1 MHPSVKK
8 LLQLLRDIPL
18 EEPDRQQLTKASQD
32 VEKVISDAEY
42 RLEIT
47 LKDKTIA
54 IQILNKTIEELKE
67 QHEYIQRGNED
78 LREQE
83 KKLATKNQAL
93 EAQKEKLEQTLHQL
107 QTTQAQL
114 INSEKMAS
122 LGQLSAGIAHE
133 INNPITF
140 ISSGVEAL
148 NQNIA
153 DILTVINKYDEI
165 NTENVEEKA
174 EEIKI
179 LKEDVFYD
187 ELIGETTELL
197 KAVESG
203 AKRTAEIVKGLRI
216 FSRLD
221 KDVLHTA
228 DVHEL
233 IEATLIILKD
243 QYKYRIEV
251 KKDYQ
256 AIRQI
261 ECYPGKLNQVFMNI
275 LSNAVHAIEDKGYI
289 YISTTTKLSEGDD
302 HMIVVSIRDTGGG
315 MSKEIQEQI
324 FEPFYTTKDVGK
336 GTGLGLSI
344 SKDIIEK
351 HHGTIDVK
359 SELGEG
365 TSFLITLP
373 IKQLK
378 NSNTQM

>member
-1 MHPSVKK
+1 MHSSIES
-8 LLQLLRDIPL
+8 LLQLLTDIPMQ
-18 EEPDRQQLTKASQD
+18 ESQHQQ
-32 VEKVISDAEY
+32 VIQTLQQVDQAITGAEH
-42 RLEIT
+42 RLERT
-47 LKDKTIA
+47 VKDKKIA

-67 QHEYIQRGNED
+67 QHQYIQRVNQD
-78 LREQE
+78 LVQKEQH
-83 KKLATKNQAL
+83 LANKNQAL
-93 EAQKEKLEQTLHQL
+93 QVQKEQLEDALRQL
-107 QTTQAQL
+107 QMTQGQL

-148 NQNIA
+148 NQNMD
-153 DILTVINKYDEI
+153 DILSVVNKYNEI
-165 NTENVEEKA
+165 NRENLETKMK
-174 EEIKI
+174 EITA

-197 KAVESG
+197 QAVESG

-221 KDVLHTA
+221 KDILHFA

-243 QYKYRIEV
+243 QYKYHIVVE
-251 KKDYQ
+251 KNYQ

-275 LSNAVHAIEDKGYI
+275 LSNAIQAIEDKGTI
-289 YISTTTKLSEGDD
+289 FINTENQIEGESIGHIS
-302 HMIVVSIRDTGGG
+302 IRIRDTGKGIE
-315 MSKEIQEQI
+315 KQIQEHI

-344 SKDIIEK
+344 SKGIIEK
-351 HHGTIDVK
+351 HHGKIK
-359 SELGEG
+359 MESELGKG

-373 IKQLK
+373 IKQPK
-378 NSNTQM
+378 K

>member
-1 MHPSVKK
+1 MHSSIEKMLY
-8 LLQLLRDIPL
+8 LLTDIPMKEAARQELLKNMSEMDSIISNVDRKL
-18 EEPDRQQLTKASQD
+18 ET
-32 VEKVISDAEY
+32 
-42 RLEIT
+42 T

-54 IQILNKTIEELKE
+54 IQILNKTIEELQQ
-67 QHEYIQRGNED
+67 QHQYIQKVNKD
-78 LREQE
+78 LVEQE
-83 KKLATKNQAL
+83 RNLAAKNQAL
-93 EAQKEKLEQTLHQL
+93 EAQKEKLENTLHQL
-107 QTTQAQL
+107 QTTQVQL

-153 DILTVINKYDEI
+153 DILLVINKYDEI
-165 NTENVEEKA
+165 NQENLTEKMK
-174 EEIKI
+174 EIEL
-179 LKEDVFYD
+179 LKEEVYYD

-197 KAVESG
+197 GAVESG

-221 KDVLHTA
+221 KDILHLA

-251 KKDYQ
+251 EKDYQ
-256 AIRQI
+256 APRQI

-275 LSNAVHAIEDKGYI
+275 LSNAIHAIEGKGSI
-289 YISTTTKLSEGDD
+289 YINTNTKLVDEKDYFITIG
-302 HMIVVSIRDTGGG
+302 IRDTGKG
-315 MSKEIQEQI
+315 MEKHVQDHI

-344 SKDIIEK
+344 SKDIIDK
-351 HHGTIDVK
+351 HNGTIEVM
-359 SELGEG
+359 SELGNG

-373 IKQLK
+373 IKQSK
-378 NSNTQM
+378 KTNTQ